1 MKLELK
7 WSWSLDLNLERKH
20 EQSLGCEFE
29 VDQRLDVKKDVQ
41 AWMWTWT
48 SNGSDDVFYYE
59 EDIKWE
65 EMKT

>member
-1 MKLELK
+1 M
-7 WSWSLDLNLERKH
+7 
-20 EQSLGCEFE
+20 
-29 VDQRLDVKKDVQ
+29 DQRLDVKKKVQ

-48 SNGSDDVFYYE
+48 SNGGDDGVFYYE

>member
-7 WSWSLDLNLERKH
+7 WNWSLDLNLEWKH

-29 VDQRLDVKKDVQ
+29 VDQRLDGKKNVQ

-48 SNGSDDVFYYE
+48 SKGGDDGVFY
-59 EDIKWE
+59 
-65 EMKT
+65 